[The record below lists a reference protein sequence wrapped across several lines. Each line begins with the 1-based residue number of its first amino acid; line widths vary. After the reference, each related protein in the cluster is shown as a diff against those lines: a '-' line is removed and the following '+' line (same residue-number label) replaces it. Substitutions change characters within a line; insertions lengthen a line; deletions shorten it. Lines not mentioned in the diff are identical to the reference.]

1 MWTGGE
7 YGPAILDPE
16 AAGPQVVA
24 ASPVWLHRSNRRN
37 GIADTMATAAEELTL
52 IARILSGERDLFH
65 DLIRPYERLV
75 YLTALSVLKSD
86 AEAEDI
92 SQESII
98 KAFRAL
104 ARFRGEAKF
113 STWLVSIVLN
123 EARGRLRKTG
133 RVLLESLDETA
144 QEGEDFTPVL
154 LADWREIPSEA
165 LERQELA
172 SAIERAVE
180 DLPVIYR
187 EVFVLRDQEQLSIGE
202 IAQALG
208 VSTGLAKV
216 RLHRARMM
224 LQKRLAPFLKQALSP
239 SKSWWHAMGGQH

>member
-1 MWTGGE
+1 
-7 YGPAILDPE
+7 
-16 AAGPQVVA
+16 
-24 ASPVWLHRSNRRN
+24 
-37 GIADTMATAAEELTL
+37 MATAPEELML

-65 DLIRPYERLV
+65 DLSRPYERLV
-75 YLTALSVLKSD
+75 YLTALSIVKSD
-86 AEAEDI
+86 AEAEDV

-133 RVLLESLDETA
+133 RMLLESLDETA
-144 QEGEDFTPVL
+144 KEGEDFTPVL

-165 LERQELA
+165 LERKELA

>member
-1 MWTGGE
+1 
-7 YGPAILDPE
+7 
-16 AAGPQVVA
+16 
-24 ASPVWLHRSNRRN
+24 
-37 GIADTMATAAEELTL
+37 MATAAAELTL
-52 IARILSGERDLFH
+52 IARILSGEQELFH

-75 YLTALSVLKSD
+75 YLTAMSVLKND
-86 AEAEDI
+86 AEAEDV
-92 SQESII
+92 SQEATI

-133 RVLLESLDETA
+133 RMLLESLDDTA
-144 QEGEDFTPVL
+144 EEGEDFTPVL

-165 LERQELA
+165 LERKELA

-180 DLPVIYR
+180 DLPRIYR

-224 LQKRLAPFLKQALSP
+224 LQKRLAPFLKQALSA
-239 SKSWWHAMGGQH
+239 SKGWWHVMGGQH

>member
-1 MWTGGE
+1 
-7 YGPAILDPE
+7 
-16 AAGPQVVA
+16 
-24 ASPVWLHRSNRRN
+24 
-37 GIADTMATAAEELTL
+37 MATAAEELML
-52 IARILSGERDLFH
+52 IGRILSGERDLFH
-65 DLIRPYERLV
+65 ELIRPYERLV
-75 YLTALSVLKSD
+75 YLTALSIVKSD
-86 AEAEDI
+86 AEAEDV

-133 RVLLESLDETA
+133 RVLLESLDEVPKG
-144 QEGEDFTPVL
+144 GEDFTPVL

-165 LERQELA
+165 LERKELA

>member
-1 MWTGGE
+1 
-7 YGPAILDPE
+7 
-16 AAGPQVVA
+16 
-24 ASPVWLHRSNRRN
+24 
-37 GIADTMATAAEELTL
+37 MATAAEELTL

-224 LQKRLAPFLKQALSP
+224 LQKRLAPFLKQALST
-239 SKSWWHAMGGQH
+239 SKGWWQVMGGQH

>member
-1 MWTGGE
+1 M
-7 YGPAILDPE
+7 
-16 AAGPQVVA
+16 
-24 ASPVWLHRSNRRN
+24 
-37 GIADTMATAAEELTL
+37 AAEESTL
-52 IARILSGERDLFH
+52 ITRIVSGEQDLFH

-75 YLTALSVLKSD
+75 YLTALSVVKNES
-86 AEAEDI
+86 EAEDV
-92 SQESII
+92 SQEAII

-104 ARFRGEAKF
+104 GRFRGEAKF

-133 RVLLESLDETA
+133 RMLLASLDETA
-144 QEGEDFTPVL
+144 EEGEDFTPVL

-165 LERQELA
+165 LERKELA
-172 SAIERAVE
+172 SAIEQAVQ

-187 EVFVLRDQEQLSIGE
+187 EVFVLRDQEQLSMDE

-224 LQKRLAPFLKQALSP
+224 LQKRLAPFLKQALST
-239 SKSWWHAMGGQH
+239 SKGWWHAMGGQH

>member
-1 MWTGGE
+1 
-7 YGPAILDPE
+7 
-16 AAGPQVVA
+16 
-24 ASPVWLHRSNRRN
+24 
-37 GIADTMATAAEELTL
+37 MATAAEELML

-65 DLIRPYERLV
+65 ELIRPYERLV
-75 YLTALSVLKSD
+75 YLTALSIVKSD
-86 AEAEDI
+86 AEAEDV

-98 KAFRAL
+98 KAFRGL

-144 QEGEDFTPVL
+144 KEGEDFTPVL

-165 LERQELA
+165 LERKELA

>member
-1 MWTGGE
+1 M
-7 YGPAILDPE
+7 
-16 AAGPQVVA
+16 
-24 ASPVWLHRSNRRN
+24 
-37 GIADTMATAAEELTL
+37 L

-75 YLTALSVLKSD
+75 YLTALSIVKSD
-86 AEAEDI
+86 AEAEDV

-133 RVLLESLDETA
+133 RMLLESLDETA
-144 QEGEDFTPVL
+144 KEGEDFTPVL

-165 LERQELA
+165 LERKELA